1 MKYFLSFSL
10 FLLVVSIFF
19 LSCAKHKGDIEEDI
33 PAASVNFLS
42 PAQNAVY
49 KGDSVTIQ
57 AVGISTEPIHGYD
70 ITIKK
75 QNDTS
80 VYFFKYV
87 HEHNDTVYISEK
99 WKSELHTNLEASI
112 TLYLDHEGHTS
123 TKKVG
128 FHVQ

>member
-1 MKYFLSFSL
+1 MKYFLSLSF
-10 FLLVVSIFF
+10 FLLVVCIIF

-33 PAASVNFLS
+33 PVASVNFLS
-42 PAQNAVY
+42 PAQNAVYY

-75 QNDTS
+75 QNDTA

-99 WKSELHTNLEASI
+99 WKSQSNTTLEA
-112 TLYLDHEGHTS
+112 
-123 TKKVG
+123 
-128 FHVQ
+128 